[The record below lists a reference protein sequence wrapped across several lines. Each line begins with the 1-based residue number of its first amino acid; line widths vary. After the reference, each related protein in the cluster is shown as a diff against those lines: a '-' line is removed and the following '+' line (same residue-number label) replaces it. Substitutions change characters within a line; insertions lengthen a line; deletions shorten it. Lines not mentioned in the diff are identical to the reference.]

1 MYSTLLW
8 IHSWW
13 RWVVLIA
20 VGLALIAAWSGWLG
34 GRPFDKRSRILNAI
48 AVGSMDL
55 QLLVGAALYLFLS
68 PLTSAAFADM
78 GAAMKNPPLRFFT
91 VEHGPTM
98 LVVTALMHVGSA
110 RAKRGGLDAKRH
122 RTVAIWFTV
131 AMLLILAAIPW
142 PAMDV
147 GRPLFR

>member
-13 RWVVLIA
+13 RWAIVIA
-20 VGLALIAAWSGWLG
+20 VALALFEAWSGWLG
-34 GRPFDKRSRILNAI
+34 GRHHGKRSRILNAA
-48 AVGSMDL
+48 AVGTMDL
-55 QLLVGAALYLFLS
+55 QLLVGAVLYFIS
-68 PLTSAAFADM
+68 PLTSTAFANM

-98 LVVTALMHVGSA
+98 VLVLVLMHLGSA
-110 RAKRGGLDAKRH
+110 RAKRGATDTARH
-122 RTVAIWFTV
+122 RTAAIWFTV
-131 AMLLILAAIPW
+131 ATVLMLLAVPW
-142 PAMDV
+142 PSYDV